1 MHAHGADA
9 AQTLCRIVITQRDG
23 RVAMVGAVP
32 EGQSRHSPFAISAIA
47 AVAIFA
53 VTDRLLVRICEEM
66 YDGAPRRSWPGFGQ
80 SALRGAYRG
89 AHPAKESA

>member
-1 MHAHGADA
+1 VH
-9 AQTLCRIVITQRDG
+9 TLCRIAITHRAERG
-23 RVAMVGAVP
+23 KIVGAVP
-32 EGQSRHSPFAISAIA
+32 DGQNRHSPFAASAIA

-66 YDGAPRRSWPGFGQ
+66 YDGAPRRSWPGLGQ